1 MKTKTAVILVLP
13 LAVIMIALPGC
24 ASVQEHWT
32 VPGGPAIPESQTPD
46 AEEKEDEEAVSGDA
60 GEWED
65 ARRQEEAR
73 LQREA
78 TLREI
83 EAQEKARREEEARLQ
98 RDALRREAEA
108 RELARWQEELRL
120 ERETGEAAR
129 REIEA
134 RELARRQEESRQE
147 DAEEAARKEEE
158 GRRLLESLAARG
170 QAEYPPGETAIIPL
184 PRYYIVQAGDTFNR
198 IAADPRIYNNS
209 SEWFVLYQANRDK
222 LRDPDNPDQLGAGMV
237 IEIPSIA
244 GENRE
249 GTY

>member
-1 MKTKTAVILVLP
+1 
-13 LAVIMIALPGC
+13 MIALPGC
-24 ASVQEHWT
+24 ASIQEHWT
-32 VPGGPAIPESQTPD
+32 VPGDPAVPEIRMPSD
-46 AEEKEDEEAVSGDA
+46 LEEAEEKEDGEVAPVNAEA
-60 GEWED
+60 WED
-65 ARRQEEAR
+65 AL

-78 TLREI
+78 TMREI
-83 EAQEKARREEEARLQ
+83 EAQERARREEEVRLQ

-129 REIEA
+129 REAEA
-134 RELARRQEESRQE
+134 RERARRQEESTPE
-147 DAEEAARKEEE
+147 NAEEAARREEE
-158 GRRLLESLAARG
+158 GRRLLESLAVRG
-170 QAEYPPGETAIIPL
+170 QTEYSSGETGVIPL
-184 PRYYIVQAGDTFNR
+184 PRYYVVRAGDTFNR
-198 IAADPRIYNNS
+198 IAADPRIYNNP

-222 LRDPDNPDQLGAGMV
+222 LRDPNNPDQLSAGTV